1 MLGYAALDWEEYAFW
16 WRSQSEESY
25 KKTLVIY
32 GGGNN
37 VVVGKVV
44 VQLSKASI
52 NANNSQVNKQ

>member
-1 MLGYAALDWEEYAFW
+1 MVH
-16 WRSQSEESY
+16 